1 MQGTGVRACHPQH
14 PCLACHATPH
24 PQRKETK
31 VIIGRPTQKPKPP
44 RVPIWVTEKEL
55 SLIAAKFQGFQG
67 GLAEAISAAHVEAKR
82 QRTAHN
88 QALRVYRNSRKAS
101 HE

>member
-14 PCLACHATPH
+14 PCLATDEATTT
-24 PQRKETK
+24 QRKETK
-31 VIIGRPTQKPKPP
+31 VIVGRPTQKPKPP

-67 GLAEAISAAHVEAKR
+67 GLAEAISAACTEARKA
-82 QRTAHN
+82 RTQHN
-88 QALRVYRNSRKAS
+88 RALKHYRNSRK
-101 HE
+101 EQP